1 MAKREE
7 LIELSDSRY
16 KVTSLKIFII
26 SMNECIEAL
35 EKHNNPS
42 CNEPEPGSP
51 GLELSLV
58 REIIS

>member
-1 MAKREE
+1 MAKKEG

-16 KVTSLKIFII
+16 KVASFKIFII

-35 EKHNNPS
+35 EKHNNS
-42 CNEPEPGSP
+42 GCNEPEPGSP

-58 REIIS
+58 REVIS